1 MRPAGME
8 QLAVS
13 TSTRDAALAQAEASN
28 DTPRQGAGAF
38 DAGPEASRG
47 EKPSARGSPQ
57 ALKLRQDILRR
68 GRVRRMRL
76 GHSTR
81 RARPP
86 FDGVRELLGP
96 GQLLAPCRLLVAQ
109 ALAALRVRQVSNAP
123 SERRQ
128 VCKAQGL
135 GGCKQGGRHAA
146 RCSQRVQDAGS
157 GNKGTTGRAQVGEA
171 PGRAPERRLGDIDKL
186 AHAVGASAAAPRL
199 RFAPR
204 RLCI

>member
-109 ALAALRVRQVSNAP
+109 ALAALRVRQVSNAT

-146 RCSQRVQDAGS
+146 RCSQRVQDAGQREQ
-157 GNKGTTGRAQVGEA
+157 GHDREGPGGRGTWPSARAT
-171 PGRAPERRLGDIDKL
+171 
-186 AHAVGASAAAPRL
+186 SW
-199 RFAPR
+199 
-204 RLCI
+204 